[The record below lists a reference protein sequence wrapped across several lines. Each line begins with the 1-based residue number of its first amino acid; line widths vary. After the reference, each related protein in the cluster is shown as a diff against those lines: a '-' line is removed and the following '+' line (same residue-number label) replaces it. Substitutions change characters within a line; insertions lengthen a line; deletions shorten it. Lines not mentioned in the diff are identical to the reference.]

1 MRRILAA
8 LLLLATAAVLAL
20 VALPLVLPTS
30 FIKGQVERLASAA
43 LGRALTIDGDFS
55 LVLWP
60 PFGLRATQ
68 VRLAGPPGGDAPL
81 LAVDELDLA
90 IDARAWLDGTLAI
103 DRLHLTHPVVQLRVR
118 ADGSPSW
125 RLASGDAGG
134 SGNGSPPPRIAIG
147 ALWISDG
154 LIAYRDDLAGT
165 DRRLERIAL
174 DVTGR
179 GEAEGLDIRASF
191 ALDGRTAELSGSIAD
206 PNALLAGGETPIDL
220 ALRTEG
226 ATASIAGMVDSGA
239 ESARLDLDLEV
250 DDAGLQVASAGS
262 VATPTASPP
271 PAARFIRITGR
282 LALRLAGRGAERTRI
297 DGRLDLGAIDL
308 DAILPP
314 RPADDG
320 SPERSADA
328 AGWSDE
334 PLPLPLSL
342 PVDVELVVTFD
353 SVRAGEVEVGAGT
366 VHLVA
371 DGATARAE
379 LTGLALY
386 DGRATAVATLA
397 LDDPPRLGLE
407 VEALDLRLRPL
418 VQTMAGIDRLEG
430 RGALTTRLAS
440 TGGTPKALV
449 AALRGDG
456 VVVLR
461 DGAILGINIGAML
474 RDIAALGFLTESE
487 AARRTDFTELR
498 GSFTVADGVLSNND
512 LFMRAP
518 LLRMTGS
525 GRVDLTAR
533 TVDYRLLP
541 QLASTIEGQDAAM
554 EPNFQAGVSIVVQ
567 GPWSDPTLQL
577 QIGDRLTGDL
587 ARPGALVDTIE
598 GLADRSEQW
607 EFFKQQL
614 GLNRADNP
622 VGALLQGL
630 FGGGAADK
638 PEKPVWQR

>member
-103 DRLHLTHPVVQLRVR
+103 ERLHLTHPVVQLRVQ

-134 SGNGSPPPRIAIG
+134 GNGAGGNGSPPPRIAIG
-147 ALWISDG
+147 ALSISDG

-226 ATASIAGMVDSGA
+226 ATASIAGMVDNGA

-271 PAARFIRITGR
+271 PTARFIRVTGR
-282 LALRLAGRGAERTRI
+282 LALRLAGRPRI

-308 DAILPP
+308 DALLPA
-314 RPADDG
+314 RPGDDG
-320 SPERSADA
+320 SPGRSADA

-342 PVDVELVVTFD
+342 PVDVELVLTFD
-353 SVRAGEVEVGAGT
+353 GVRAGEVEVGAGT

-386 DGRATAVATLA
+386 DGQATAVATLA

-407 VEALDLRLRPL
+407 IEALDLRLRPL
-418 VQTMAGIDRLEG
+418 VRTMAGIDRLEG

-474 RDIAALGFLTESE
+474 RDIASLGFLTESE

-541 QLASTIEGQDAAM
+541 QLASTSEGQDAAM
-554 EPNFQAGVSIVVQ
+554 EPNFQAGVPIFVQ

-630 FGGGAADK
+630 FGGAADK